1 MYVCIC
7 KGITDQD
14 IRDAVDNGLETFKVL
29 KEELAVSSQC
39 GSCVSHAKQ
48 ILNEQLAATAT
59 YYKVA

>member
-14 IRDAVDNGLETFKVL
+14 IREAINNGSESFKSL

-39 GSCVSHAKQ
+39 GSCVTHAKQ
-48 ILNEQLAATAT
+48 ILNEQLAATAS
-59 YYKVA
+59 YYQVA